1 MTGKVVTLKAVT
13 NVQTKV
19 HQFSDR
25 NNLEAS
31 VQRLR
36 HIDGIHFND

>member
-1 MTGKVVTLKAVT
+1 MTEKEVTLKAVT

-19 HQFSDR
+19 DQFSDR

-31 VQRLR
+31 VQHLR
-36 HIDGIHFND
+36 HIYGIHLND